1 MTKEALQARVLV
13 TEQRLATSVTEALRI
28 ILKDK
33 NSGDQELEFLRLS
46 LSGDV
51 SRPLIDMSSVD
62 SGFLATA
69 FKSLLSREYTLPF
82 PLANTSIS

>member
-1 MTKEALQARVLV
+1 MTKESLQAKVLV
-13 TEQRLATSVTEALRI
+13 TEQQLATSVTEALKI

-33 NSGDQELEFLRLS
+33 NYGDQELEFLRLS

-51 SRPLIDMSSVD
+51 SRPLFDMSSVD

-69 FKSLLSREYTLPF
+69 FITLPSREYTLPF
-82 PLANTSIS
+82 PLANNSIS